1 MDQKELLALW
11 NAKRQQIITAQ
22 MSPAFVLIA
31 VFVTAAFGKFETA
44 SDSVC
49 YLTVGVAG
57 VTGILAVI
65 TQYAT
70 IREAEAL
77 LLDLNKVENKT
88 ALTQKIADSRS
99 FLSLTAIALVLF
111 SIAIFALVVWTD
123 RKSTRLNS
131 SHEWISRMPSS
142 A

>member
-44 SDSVC
+44 PDSVR
-49 YLTVGVAG
+49 YLTIGVAG

-88 ALTQKIADSRS
+88 ALTQKIAGSRS

-111 SIAIFALVVWTD
+111 SIAIFALVVWTV
-123 RKSTRLNS
+123 LG
-131 SHEWISRMPSS
+131 
-142 A
+142 

>member
-1 MDQKELLALW
+1 
-11 NAKRQQIITAQ
+11 

-111 SIAIFALVVWTD
+111 SIAIFALVVWTV
-123 RKSTRLNS
+123 LG
-131 SHEWISRMPSS
+131 
-142 A
+142 